1 MTDVENFDIS
11 LFVKVINAKL
21 ESLDYSQRPAVVKKE
36 IECFRSFANKL
47 RKHGKWFYH
56 KPNRDLSGPK
66 FEGMWG

>member
-47 RKHGKWFYH
+47 RKLGK
-56 KPNRDLSGPK
+56 
-66 FEGMWG
+66 